1 MDRLQKKCFIVSA
14 GLHLLL
20 ALILLIGP
28 AFLSSRTNSVEMP
41 PLDFIPWRTVDAQ
54 ASGGGNPIAKPP
66 PATPPTPPRPEAAQP
81 PPETAR
87 QPLPPKDIKPP
98 KPESESFEASNEP
111 KQKKLQI
118 STTPVLRKSTVEK
131 ISKPPAQADARMQ
144 QLAELRSRA
153 ATQLSKAVRSL
164 TDLSSSTTIEEVGH
178 GGGAA
183 YANYAQIVKSIYE
196 QAWIPPDD
204 AANDEAITKVTVTIA
219 SDGQV
224 LSANIVRQSG
234 DAKVDSSVRRTWA
247 RVTFI
252 APFPEGAKE
261 KERTYTINFNLK
273 AKRALG

>member
-1 MDRLQKKCFIVSA
+1 MDRLQKKCFVVSA

-20 ALILLIGP
+20 ALILMIGP
-28 AFLSSRTNSVEMP
+28 AFLSSRTKSDEMP
-41 PLDFIPWRTVDAQ
+41 PLDFIPWKTVDAQ

-66 PATPPTPPRPEAAQP
+66 PATPLTPPRPEAAQP

-87 QPLPPKDIKPP
+87 QPLPPKEIKPP

-118 STTPVLRKSTVEK
+118 STTPVLRKSTAQK
-131 ISKPPAQADARMQ
+131 ISKQPAQADARMQ
-144 QLAELRSRA
+144 QLAELRRRA

-164 TDLSSSTTIEEVGH
+164 TDLSSSTTIEEIGH

-234 DAKVDSSVRRTWA
+234 DSKVDSSVRRTLA

>member
-1 MDRLQKKCFIVSA
+1 MDRLQKKCFVVSA

-20 ALILLIGP
+20 ALILMIGP
-28 AFLSSRTNSVEMP
+28 AFLSSRTKSDEMP
-41 PLDFIPWRTVDAQ
+41 PLDFIPWKTVDAQ

-66 PATPPTPPRPEAAQP
+66 PATPLTPPRPEAAQP

-87 QPLPPKDIKPP
+87 QPLPPKEIKPP

-118 STTPVLRKSTVEK
+118 STTPVLRKSTAQK

-204 AANDEAITKVTVTIA
+204 ASNDEAITKVTVTIA
-219 SDGQV
+219 NDGQV
-224 LSANIVRQSG
+224 LSANIVHQSG
-234 DAKVDSSVRRTWA
+234 DSKVDSSVRRTLD

-252 APFPEGAKE
+252 APFPDGAKE

>member
-20 ALILLIGP
+20 ALILMIGP
-28 AFLSSRTNSVEMP
+28 AFLSSRTKSDEMP
-41 PLDFIPWRTVDAQ
+41 PLDFIPWKTVDAQ
-54 ASGGGNPIAKPP
+54 ASGGGNPNAKPP
-66 PATPPTPPRPEAAQP
+66 PATPPTPPQPEAAQP

-87 QPLPPKDIKPP
+87 HALPPKDIKPP

-118 STTPVLRKSTVEK
+118 STTPVLRKSTAQK
-131 ISKPPAQADARMQ
+131 LSKQPAQADARMQ
-144 QLAELRSRA
+144 QLAELRRRA
-153 ATQLSKAVRSL
+153 ATQLSNAARSL

-224 LSANIVRQSG
+224 LSANIVRQAG
-234 DAKVDSSVRRTWA
+234 DSKVDSSVRRTLD

>member
-1 MDRLQKKCFIVSA
+1 MDR
-14 GLHLLL
+14 
-20 ALILLIGP
+20 
-28 AFLSSRTNSVEMP
+28 SRTRSDDMP
-41 PLDFIPWRTVDAQ
+41 PLDFIPWKTVDAQ
-54 ASGGGNPIAKPP
+54 ASGGGNPNAKPP

-81 PPETAR
+81 PPEPAR

-98 KPESESFEASNEP
+98 RPESESFEASNEP

-118 STTPVLRKSTVEK
+118 STTPVLRKSTAQK
-131 ISKPPAQADARMQ
+131 ISKQPAQADARMQ
-144 QLAELRSRA
+144 QLAELRRRA

-164 TDLSSSTTIEEVGH
+164 TDLSSSTTIEEIGH

-234 DAKVDSSVRRTWA
+234 DSKVDSSVRRTLA

>member
-20 ALILLIGP
+20 ALLLLIGP
-28 AFLSSRTNSVEMP
+28 AFLSSRTKSDDMP
-41 PLDFIPWRTVDAQ
+41 PLDFIPWKTVDAQ
-54 ASGGGNPIAKPP
+54 ASGGGNPNAKPP

-81 PPETAR
+81 PPEPAR

-98 KPESESFEASNEP
+98 RPESESFEASNEP

-118 STTPVLRKSTVEK
+118 STTPVLRKSTAQK

-153 ATQLSKAVRSL
+153 ATQLSKAARSL

-234 DAKVDSSVRRTWA
+234 DSKVDSSVRRTLA

>member
-1 MDRLQKKCFIVSA
+1 MDRLQKKCFVVSA

-20 ALILLIGP
+20 ALILMIGP
-28 AFLSSRTNSVEMP
+28 AFLSSRTRSDDMP
-41 PLDFIPWRTVDAQ
+41 PLDFIPWKTVDAQ

-66 PATPPTPPRPEAAQP
+66 PATPLTPPRPEAAQP

-87 QPLPPKDIKPP
+87 QPLPPKEIKPP

-118 STTPVLRKSTVEK
+118 STTPVLRKSTAQK
-131 ISKPPAQADARMQ
+131 ISKQPAQADARMQ
-144 QLAELRSRA
+144 QLAELRRRA

-164 TDLSSSTTIEEVGH
+164 TDLSSSTTIEEIGH

-234 DAKVDSSVRRTWA
+234 DSKVDSSVRRTLA

>member
-20 ALILLIGP
+20 ALLLLIGP
-28 AFLSSRTNSVEMP
+28 AFLSSRTKSDDMP
-41 PLDFIPWRTVDAQ
+41 PLDFIPWKTVDAQ
-54 ASGGGNPIAKPP
+54 ASGGGNPNAKPP

-81 PPETAR
+81 PPEPAR

-98 KPESESFEASNEP
+98 RPESESFEASNEP

-118 STTPVLRKSTVEK
+118 STTPVLRKSTAQK
-131 ISKPPAQADARMQ
+131 ISKQPAQADARMQ
-144 QLAELRSRA
+144 QLAELRRRA

-164 TDLSSSTTIEEVGH
+164 TDLSSSTTIEKVGH

-234 DAKVDSSVRRTWA
+234 DSKVDSSVRRTLA

>member
-14 GLHLLL
+14 GLPLLL
-20 ALILLIGP
+20 ALILLTGP
-28 AFLSSRTNSVEMP
+28 AFLSSRTKSDDIP
-41 PLDFIPWRTVDAQ
+41 LLDFIPWKTVDAQ
-54 ASGGGNPIAKPP
+54 ASGGGNPNAKPP

-87 QPLPPKDIKPP
+87 QALPTKDIKPP

-111 KQKKLQI
+111 KQKKPQI
-118 STTPVLRKSTVEK
+118 STTPVLRKSTAQK
-131 ISKPPAQADARMQ
+131 ISKQPAQADARMQ
-144 QLAELRSRA
+144 QLAELRRRA

-219 SDGQV
+219 NDGQV

-234 DAKVDSSVRRTWA
+234 DSKVDSSVRRTLD

-252 APFPEGAKE
+252 APFPDGAKE
-261 KERTYTINFNLK
+261 KDRTYTINFNLK

>member
-1 MDRLQKKCFIVSA
+1 MDRLQKKCFVVSA

-20 ALILLIGP
+20 ALILMIGP
-28 AFLSSRTNSVEMP
+28 AFLSSRTKSDEMP
-41 PLDFIPWRTVDAQ
+41 PLDFIPWKTVDAQ

-66 PATPPTPPRPEAAQP
+66 PATPPTPPQAEAAQP

-87 QPLPPKDIKPP
+87 QPLLPKDIKPR

-118 STTPVLRKSTVEK
+118 STIPVLRKSTAQK
-131 ISKPPAQADARMQ
+131 ISKQPAQADARMQ
-144 QLAELRSRA
+144 QLAELRRRA
-153 ATQLSKAVRSL
+153 ATQLSKAARSL

-204 AANDEAITKVTVTIA
+204 AANDEAITKVTVAIA
-219 SDGQV
+219 NDGQV

-234 DAKVDSSVRRTWA
+234 DSKVDSSVRRTLD